1 MRIALLARL
10 LAVAA
15 VAVAAEPVK
24 PHPPAAAPSAAAAP
38 AAAKPRPAP
47 TPPAHPGPP
56 PLLAAL
62 SPDAPGEMIRRILLK
77 PYATAT
83 GTELATLS
91 WSRADGPGKVIASHG
106 ADLLLVDAATL
117 ADLCHSQALARI
129 DWSALDRARMQPGAA
144 TDCGVGAYLAQTAL
158 AWDRARFSG
167 TPSWADVWDI
177 ARHPG
182 RRGLQNRAR
191 GNLELALLA
200 DGFSPGDIYRTLR
213 TPEGLDRAFRKL
225 DQLKPYIVWW
235 DQPSQATDLL
245 ATGKALLT
253 SAPVD
258 SATAAAAAKPGLG
271 VSAAGSLATWF
282 SWAVPQGAPHQEAA
296 RLALVIAG
304 DPARQAELARATGFG
319 PADSLAL
326 DLLPPHPEPLLLI
339 DDGFWAEDGAKVEA
353 RFAEWKA
360 K

>member
-1 MRIALLARL
+1 MRIALLPRL
-10 LAVAA
+10 LAVVA
-15 VAVAAEPVK
+15 VSVAAEPVTK
-24 PHPPAAAPSAAAAP
+24 PPPPAARQSTAAAP
-38 AAAKPRPAP
+38 AAKPAP
-47 TPPAHPGPP
+47 ATATRPGPP

-62 SPDAPGEMIRRILLK
+62 SPDAPGETLRRILLK
-77 PYATAT
+77 PYAAAT
-83 GTELATLS
+83 GTALAALS
-91 WSRADGPGKVIASHG
+91 WSSADGLGKLLASHG
-106 ADLLLVDAATL
+106 ADLLLLDAATL
-117 ADLCHSQALARI
+117 ADLCHSRAVARI

-167 TPSWADVWDI
+167 TPNWADVWDI

-200 DGFSPGDIYRTLR
+200 DGVAPGDIYRTLR

-253 SAPVD
+253 SAPID
-258 SATAAAAAKPGLG
+258 SATAATAAKPGLG

-282 SWAVPQGAPHQEAA
+282 SWAVPQGAPHQDAA

-339 DDGFWAEDGAKVEA
+339 DDGFWAENGAKVEA

>member
-1 MRIALLARL
+1 MRIALLPRL
-10 LAVAA
+10 LAVVA

-38 AAAKPRPAP
+38 VAAKPKPAP
-47 TPPAHPGPP
+47 TPATRPGPP

-62 SPDAPGEMIRRILLK
+62 SPDVPGEPVRRILLK
-77 PYATAT
+77 PYAAAT
-83 GTELATLS
+83 GTELASLS
-91 WSRADGPGKVIASHG
+91 WSRAEGPGKLVASHG

-117 ADLCHSQALARI
+117 ADLCHSQSLARI

-200 DGFSPGDIYRTLR
+200 DGVAPGDIYRTLR

-253 SAPVD
+253 SAPVEA
-258 SATAAAAAKPGLG
+258 ATAAAGKQALG

-282 SWAVPQGAPHQEAA
+282 SWAVPKGAPHQQAA

-319 PADSLAL
+319 PANTLAM
-326 DLLPPHPEPLLLI
+326 DLLPPVAAPALII
-339 DDGFWAEDGAKVEA
+339 DDGFWAESGAKIEA
-353 RFAEWKA
+353 RFAEWKT